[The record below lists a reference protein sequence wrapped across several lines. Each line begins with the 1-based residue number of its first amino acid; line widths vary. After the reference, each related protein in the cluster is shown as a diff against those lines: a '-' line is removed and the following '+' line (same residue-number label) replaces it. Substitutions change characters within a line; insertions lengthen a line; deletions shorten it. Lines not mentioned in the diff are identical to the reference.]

1 MRHRVSAT
9 GALLLWSLL
18 GVACAAGGT
27 SSSTSSS
34 VGSLGSNYPVGHPDD
49 VIASETGI
57 WVLDSSEQGIL
68 YHFNPTSK
76 AVVASIAVGLASGSR
91 RENLAVS
98 DSAVW
103 VAYSAEGALMR
114 IDPQNNQVVTT
125 FHFAPG
131 QLGPITASPTA
142 VWAAETDANR
152 VVHIDPTTG
161 TIAATISLS
170 STPTSVAYGA
180 GAVWVCGAHGGA
192 AGLTRI
198 DPQTNQVVAQ
208 IDVGDSQGY
217 VCDWAQVQSGAL
229 WVVALDTH
237 AQRHDLLVRIDPA
250 MNRVLATI
258 QLQGDIQPPIAIEGQ
273 DVWASANADVG
284 TACSVVRVDAQATRI
299 KGTLPANG
307 CLGMLQSAG
316 SLWLVDGPPGSL
328 RAVTPAT

>member
-1 MRHRVSAT
+1 MRHRVAAT

-27 SSSTSSS
+27 SSSATSS
-34 VGSLGSNYPVGHPDD
+34 VGRLDTNYPVGHPDD

-57 WVLDSSEQGIL
+57 WVLDSSEQGML
-68 YHFNPTSK
+68 YRFDPTSK

-98 DSAVW
+98 ASAVW
-103 VAYSAEGALMR
+103 VAYPAEGALMQV
-114 IDPQNNQVVTT
+114 DPQSNHIVTT

-131 QLGPITASPTA
+131 QLGPITASPAA
-142 VWAAETDANR
+142 VWAAATDANR
-152 VVHIDPTTG
+152 VVRIDPTTG
-161 TIAATISLS
+161 AVAATISLS
-170 STPTSVAYGA
+170 NTPTSVAYGA

-208 IDVGDSQGY
+208 IDVSESQGY

-229 WVVALDTH
+229 WVVALDAH
-237 AQRHDLLVRIDPA
+237 AQRKDLLERIDPA
-250 MNRVLATI
+250 TNRVLATI
-258 QLQGDIQPPIAIEGQ
+258 HLQGSIQPPIATDGQ
-273 DVWASANADVG
+273 DVWASADADVG
-284 TACSVVRVDAQATRI
+284 TACSVVRVDARANRV
-299 KGTLPANG
+299 KGTLPASG
-307 CLGMLQSAG
+307 CHGMLQSAG

-328 RAVTPAT
+328 RAVTPTP